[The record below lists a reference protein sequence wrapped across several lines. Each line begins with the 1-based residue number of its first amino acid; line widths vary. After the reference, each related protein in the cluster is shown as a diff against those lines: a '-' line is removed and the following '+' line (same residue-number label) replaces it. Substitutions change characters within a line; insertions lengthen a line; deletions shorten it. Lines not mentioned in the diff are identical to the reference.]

1 MASVREHYDVH
12 LGPIYGWMLGD
23 FSTAK
28 EAART
33 ELQAVGLYEGA
44 GVRPLIS
51 ERALVPTLSRWR
63 RRGTP

>member
-28 EAART
+28 EAARA

-44 GVRPLIS
+44 G
-51 ERALVPTLSRWR
+51 RAAVTGYTCAATATAPWT
-63 RRGTP
+63 